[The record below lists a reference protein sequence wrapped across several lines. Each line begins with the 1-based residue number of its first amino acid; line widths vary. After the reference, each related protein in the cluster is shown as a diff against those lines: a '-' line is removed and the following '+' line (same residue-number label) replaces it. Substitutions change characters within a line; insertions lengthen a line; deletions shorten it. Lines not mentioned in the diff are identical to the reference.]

1 MAAPEIPIDI
11 DPATGIWSTDG
22 LPIMYRWK

>member
-22 LPIMYRWK
+22 LPMMYR